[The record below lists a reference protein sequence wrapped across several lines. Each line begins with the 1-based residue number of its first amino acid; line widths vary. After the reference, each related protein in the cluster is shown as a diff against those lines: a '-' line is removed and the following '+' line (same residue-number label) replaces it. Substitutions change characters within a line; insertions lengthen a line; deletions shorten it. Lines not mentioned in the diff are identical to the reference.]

1 MTVRGKRGIALLLAF
16 LLVFQMASREEGSQA
31 SAVER
36 GQNMESYHF
45 LVTENQKKVS
55 PDGGTVVKNAQVRIL
70 VSERINGSEYAG
82 NSVSAADGSSIL
94 LKPGTEVGA
103 GTTNGQGRADIQVP
117 KGVPIAY
124 CEYYVSCNGYR
135 SLEKISMENVLPQD
149 EIKAELDWIP
159 VFCHTENTEIAWPQ
173 KDFVNVLVDSR
184 GNAIPGAKYSIKRVV
199 DNQFAEIAAD
209 EIGDYVSV
217 DENTGKVTPANLE
230 ELSGTVQ
237 HLASL
242 PLTVTI
248 QGQIKDDSGQGMEPA
263 EYVLRINK
271 AEDDVEW
278 ENVFVENRLVFG
290 TEGAVLRAVSSR
302 NATVKYQVVQGME
315 FISIGE
321 ENGEITFV
329 NMPDFESSGA
339 EHIIVKAYTEES
351 SLYVSTETT
360 YEFDLVSLE
369 VKAGDLTIQGYQ
381 NDDDAQLEP
390 VNITYGEYSRSPKWF
405 AGDSLV
411 LVYEGC
417 QFKDAKT
424 ENAQW
429 EDKYDLTHAA
439 SEDGTIG
446 AEFYVREKDSGKMS
460 AKLKVEGILWDHLKP
475 WNPRITYS
483 VPLWKQEMENVF
495 IHYYGKKE
503 KCVEVTLSVN
513 EDASGVA
520 GFAWGYASREGK
532 GNSSAYAIIR
542 TTAENQG
549 KNGVSSVT
557 FTVDRED
564 CMNLDFYAFDHAG
577 NRSETY
583 QDEQNAI
590 LLDCME
596 PEITIDYDNEVG
608 KTYEGET
615 YYDNARTATISIQEE
630 HFTPKQELEAVN
642 AKGWVHADLVAD
654 GNGEEVS
661 VQIGNTS
668 IPAGR
673 VGEILQNSEN
683 WTREIR
689 EGKVYYIARITYRMD
704 ANYKFRIQSEDMAG
718 NQSKQVTDAFWVDQ
732 TAPLQPELAYSQ
744 ARNEEET
751 DGVLR
756 KYYNADTEITV
767 TLQDNLS
774 GITHLEWR
782 ENNDEDWKKVT
793 EFEMQEGKAT
803 ARLPLKGEGSRSI
816 AVKAYDRAGNCT
828 EYADDNTQV
837 VIDSTN
843 PNVTVVFAQAQAHNG
858 RYFGEPRTAR
868 ITIKENNFDASRI
881 VVKARAANVMGET
894 ISGDT
899 TVLVN
904 NVPVTMQELPAELK
918 KDGVWKY
925 RNGAYQAEVV
935 FDADADYQFDMQVQ
949 DLALLNSAEVKNSFC
964 VDRKSPEQLAVTYS
978 EPVLEKILNMVT
990 FGYYKSHVNVKFS
1003 AADITSGVSSLH
1015 WSYAKESGTSAQNVK
1030 SQEGDV
1036 SEKDLIFSKD
1046 GEQAFYTLKL
1056 PANKDQQYRG
1066 NLAFTV
1072 TDKAGNKKAFQDKGN
1087 KVVVDNIA
1095 PTMKVSYTPI
1105 NSIGKKAYFGGNAV
1119 LNFEVEEANFYKQDV
1134 EVTVNGEKAAIR
1146 NWKQEKGTD
1155 KWKGTLTF
1163 REDGDYKVKVSYQD
1177 RSGNE
1182 VKAETVG
1189 KKDGS
1194 RKTWVSPALVVD
1206 TRNPLIKVSY
1216 DNTTPVSFQN
1226 ANGYYNRKRT
1236 ATIQITDK
1244 NFRANEVE
1252 AAVTALRADGT
1263 SVEVSDYSA
1272 YLKQNG
1278 SWTKDGDTY
1287 TAKISYDKDAN
1298 YTFDISY
1305 VDLAKNES
1313 RPYVQ
1318 DKFTVD
1324 TAAPG
1329 NLQVQYSDSV
1339 LETVL
1344 ENVSFGFYQ
1353 AKATVTI
1360 TAEDDVAGIERF
1372 IYSYRKAENV
1382 SDVNRE
1388 SLEQRVEKAQIS
1400 YRDGRKVATA
1410 QFTIPQSDLDANSQ
1424 FNGIVEFT
1432 AVDSCNHQTTFTDA
1446 HRIVVDNIAP
1456 NAEVTYNAPTTSANG
1471 TDYYA
1476 DAVEGQISVTEANF
1490 REEDI
1495 QVTAMKDGAP
1505 YILNVSWNDAGTDL
1519 HNGSFQIGEDGDYQI
1534 SISYQD
1540 KSGNAMASYESGQ
1553 ITVDSTAPVISI
1565 AEVAD
1570 KRAYNKDVIGF
1581 RIDVD
1586 DVNFD
1591 LSSFKPQLTG
1601 IVHEKNGRF
1610 AKKDFSELG
1619 RIETLESGKH
1629 YEYVIDNITE
1639 DAIYTLSCAVKDFS
1653 LNATSEMN
1661 VVENSN
1667 QAMEKVTFSVNRKG
1681 STFMLDE
1688 PTRELVENYYVQEV
1702 KDAVVLQEVNCD
1714 PVTQHFVTV
1723 NGNELKE
1730 NSQYLVRNDG
1740 GGDTW
1745 YQYDY
1750 VIDEGI
1756 FQEEGDYSVVVS
1768 TMDKAENMAYS
1779 DIKNVE
1785 TSFVVDHTEPVV
1797 TVSGLARN
1805 GRYQVESQR
1814 ANVIPTD
1821 DGGSLDSLEITISD
1835 RGENAKKT
1843 VVSLDRKQLAEN
1855 IEKNDGIVNFE
1866 IPQGIGQK
1874 VSILCQDAAGNVCR
1888 QIYENVTVST
1898 EWYIMILAN
1907 RPLMFGITAVVAAMI
1922 AAGTVGVV
1930 FRRRK
1935 KRKI

>member
-16 LLVFQMASREEGSQA
+16 LLVFQMASREEGSRA
-31 SAVER
+31 SAVEL

-55 PDGGTVVKNAQVRIL
+55 PDEGIAVKNAQVRIL

-82 NSVSAADGSSIL
+82 NSVSAVDGNSIS

-103 GTTNGQGRADIQVP
+103 GSTNGQGRTDIQVP

-124 CEYYVSCNGYR
+124 CEYYVSCDGYR
-135 SLEKISMENVLPQD
+135 SLEKISMENAKPQD
-149 EIKAELDWIP
+149 EIKVQMDWIP
-159 VFCHTENTEIAWPQ
+159 IFQHTQDIEIAWPQ
-173 KDFVNVLVDSR
+173 KDFANVLTDSR
-184 GNAIPGAKYSIKRVV
+184 GNAISGVKYSIKRIV

-217 DENTGKVTPANLE
+217 DESTGKVTPANLK
-230 ELSGTVQ
+230 ELSETAG
-237 HLASL
+237 HLARL

-248 QGQIKDDSGQGMEPA
+248 QGQVKDAAVPGEESA
-263 EYVLRINK
+263 EYALRINK

-278 ENVFVENRLVFG
+278 QDAFAENRLVYG
-290 TEGAVLRAVSSR
+290 MEETVLKAVSSA
-302 NATVKYQVVQGME
+302 NATVKYEVVQGAE
-315 FISIGE
+315 FISVGE
-321 ENGEITFV
+321 ESGEISYIS
-329 NMPDFESSGA
+329 MPDFENKGA
-339 EHIIVKAYTEES
+339 EQIVVKAYTEES
-351 SLYVSTETT
+351 DLYVAAENT
-360 YEFDLVSLE
+360 YKFDLVSLE
-369 VKAGDLTIQGYQ
+369 VKADDLTLQGYQ
-381 NDDDAQLEP
+381 NDVNAQLKP
-390 VNITYGEYSRSPKWF
+390 WNIAYGTYSRSPKWF
-405 AGDSLV
+405 AGDSLA
-411 LVYEGC
+411 LAYEGC
-417 QFKDAKT
+417 QFKDAVS

-429 EDKYDLTHAA
+429 QDTYDLTHAV
-439 SEDGTIG
+439 SENGTIC

-460 AKLKVEGILWDHLKP
+460 ARLEVEGILWDHLKP

-513 EDASGVA
+513 EDVSGVA

-532 GNSSAYAIIR
+532 GNSSAYTIIR

-557 FTVDRED
+557 FSVDRED
-564 CMNLDFYAFDHAG
+564 CMNLDFYAFDNAG

-590 LLDCME
+590 LLDCRE
-596 PEITIDYDNEVG
+596 PEISIDYDNKVG

-630 HFTPKQELEAVN
+630 HFTPKQESEAVN
-642 AKGWVHADLVAD
+642 AKGWVHAELVAD
-654 GNGEEVS
+654 GNGEEIN
-661 VQIGNTS
+661 VQVKDAS
-668 IPAGR
+668 IPAGS
-673 VGEILQNSEN
+673 VGEALQKSEN
-683 WTREIR
+683 WTREIQ
-689 EGKVYYIARITYRMD
+689 EGKVYYTARITFSMD
-704 ANYKFRIQSEDMAG
+704 AGYQFRIQAEDMAG
-718 NQSKQVTDAFWVDQ
+718 NQSEQVTDAFWIDQ
-732 TAPLQPELAYSQ
+732 TAPLQPELAYNQ
-744 ARNEEET
+744 ARNEEEA

-756 KYYNADTEITV
+756 KYYNADTEVTV

-782 ENNDEDWKKVT
+782 ESNDADWKKVT
-793 EFEMQEGKAT
+793 EFEAQEGKAT

-828 EYADDNTQV
+828 EYADDNVQV

-843 PNVTVVFAQAQAHNG
+843 PNVAVVFAQAQAHNG

-868 ITIKENNFDASRI
+868 ITIKEDNFDASRI
-881 VVKARAANVMGET
+881 LAKARAANVMGET

-899 TVLVN
+899 KVLVN
-904 NVPVTMQELPAELK
+904 NVPVTVQELPAELK

-925 RNGAYQAEVV
+925 TNGIYQAEVV
-935 FDADADYQFDMQVQ
+935 FDADADYQFDIQAQ

-990 FGYYKSHVNVKFS
+990 FGYYKSYVNVKFS

-1015 WSYAKESGTSAQNVK
+1015 WSYVRESGTSTQNVR

-1036 SEKDLIFSKD
+1036 VEKDLTFSKD

-1072 TDKAGNKKAFQDKGN
+1072 TDKAGNKKAFQDKEN

-1105 NSIGKKAYFGGNAV
+1105 NSVGKKVYFDGNAV

-1155 KWKGTLTF
+1155 KWKGTLAI

-1182 VKAETVG
+1182 VKAETAG
-1189 KKDGS
+1189 KEDSS
-1194 RKTWVSPALVVD
+1194 RRTWASPTLVVD
-1206 TRNPLIKVSY
+1206 TINPVIKVSY
-1216 DNTTPVSFQN
+1216 DITTPVSSQN
-1226 ANGYYNRKRT
+1226 GNNFYNRKRM
-1236 ATIQITDK
+1236 ATIRITDK
-1244 NFRANEVE
+1244 NFRANEVK
-1252 AAVTALRADGT
+1252 AAVTALKADG
-1263 SVEVSDYSA
+1263 SPVAVSDYHA
-1272 YLKQNG
+1272 YLKQSS
-1278 SWTKDGDTY
+1278 SWTKNGDTY

-1298 YTFDISY
+1298 YTFGISY

-1313 RPYVQ
+1313 KPYAQ

-1324 TAAPG
+1324 TSAPG

-1360 TAEDDVAGIERF
+1360 TAEDDVAGIEHF

-1382 SDVNRE
+1382 SDINRE
-1388 SLEQRVEKAQIS
+1388 SLDQRVEKAQIS
-1400 YRDGRKVATA
+1400 YRDGKKVATA

-1471 TDYYA
+1471 IDYYA
-1476 DAVEGQISVTEANF
+1476 DVVEGQISVTEANF

-1495 QVTAMKDGAP
+1495 QVTAIRDGAP
-1505 YILNVSWNDAGTDL
+1505 YILNVSWSDAGTDL
-1519 HNGSFQIGEDGDYQI
+1519 HNGSFQLGEDGDYQI

-1581 RIDVD
+1581 KIDVD

-1639 DAIYTLSCAVKDFS
+1639 DAIYTLSCAVKDLS

-1688 PTRELVENYYVQEV
+1688 QTQELVENYYVQEV

-1730 NSQYLVRNDG
+1730 NNQYLVRNDG
-1740 GGDTW
+1740 GGDAW

-1750 VIDEGI
+1750 VIDEDI

-1805 GRYQVESQR
+1805 GRYQVDSQK

-1835 RGENAKKT
+1835 RGGNAKKT
-1843 VVSLDRKQLAEN
+1843 VVSLDREQLAEN

-1888 QIYENVTVST
+1888 QIYENITVST

-1907 RPLMFGITAVVAAMI
+1907 RPLMFGITAVAAAMI
-1922 AAGTVGVV
+1922 AAGFVGVV